1 MHEYNLFCVVL
12 FVFDILACMPKI
24 FFILSTYAG
33 TDKLRKVL
41 GRKHSSEK
49 PRHIHLL
56 AQSFS
61 YVTKKLGEYSKW
73 Y

>member
-1 MHEYNLFCVVL
+1 MNIICFVLFCL
-12 FVFDILACMPKI
+12 FLICWPVCKKN
-24 FFILSTYAG
+24 FFTLSTYAG
-33 TDKLRKVL
+33 TDILKKVL

-56 AQSFS
+56 AQFFS